1 MEQSTIEKLL
11 GAATLKRDLLKEQ
24 PNHYIVRAMLAGM
37 YVGMAVVMAF
47 RLAQPFYEAAS
58 PATYFINAIFFGVAF
73 CLILY
78 GKTELFTSNTMYM
91 VVGAMKKKT
100 NWMDTLR
107 VWGAC
112 YLGNLVGIL
121 FFTGLIVMTGL
132 FATMD
137 PAESYLI
144 TAAEKKMN
152 LPYSEMFFRAILA
165 NWLVCLA
172 VWIPLQVKDDMS
184 KIVLMILFVFTFFIS
199 GYEHSIA
206 NMALFSIALSA
217 PHTALVT
224 VQAAVEN
231 VLIVT
236 LGNIVG
242 GAFFVGV
249 LYTYLNSAKKEKEL
263 TAKSSVKA
271 SSPKAALEK

>member
-1 MEQSTIEKLL
+1 METSTIDKLL
-11 GAATLKRDLLKEQ
+11 GAAAMKRDLLREQ

-47 RLAQPFYEAAS
+47 RLAQPFYEAGS

-91 VVGAMKKKT
+91 VVGAMKKTT

-121 FFTGLIVMTGL
+121 FFTGLIIMTGL

-137 PAESYLI
+137 PSESYLI

-172 VWIPLQVKDDMS
+172 VWIPLQVKDDIA
-184 KIVLMILFVFTFFIS
+184 KIALMILFVFTFFIS

-206 NMALFSIALSA
+206 NMALFSIALTA

-224 VQAAVEN
+224 MQAAIEN
-231 VLIVT
+231 VVIVT

-249 LYTYLNSAKKEKEL
+249 LYTYLNSAKKEAAVQSK
-263 TAKSSVKA
+263 VKA
-271 SSPKAALEK
+271 ASGERTALEK